1 MTEMSMQLSQD
12 IDVVKSVVKNS
23 QEMFDDFEE

>member
-12 IDVVKSVVKNS
+12 IDIVKSVVSNS
-23 QEMFDDFEE
+23 QSLFDDFEE